1 MPPSDNPDNDSRPL
15 EICRLEWLV
24 WAIDAARRHRGT
36 PLGSVPDEAAFA
48 DADGEDPDPRAGA

>member
-24 WAIDAARRHRGT
+24 WAIDAARRHCAA
-36 PLGSVPDEAAFA
+36 PLGPVPDGEAFA
-48 DADGEDPDPRAGA
+48 DAEGEDPDP